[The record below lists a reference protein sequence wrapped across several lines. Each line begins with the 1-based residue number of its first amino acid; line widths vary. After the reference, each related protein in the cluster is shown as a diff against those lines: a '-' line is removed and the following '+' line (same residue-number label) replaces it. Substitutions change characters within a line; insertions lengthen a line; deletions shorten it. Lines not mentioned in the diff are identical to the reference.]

1 MYVEINLQD
10 EDQDFEFQD
19 RYRDHSLKIASRA
32 EDSSFHDLQAWQL
45 VNVCSIVAFARSSRC
60 DLQFSFSAPVFSDA
74 VIRAR
79 ESLFAEKANGGE
91 NGGEWKKH
99 SRKLTARNFFVCFT
113 SYAVPARVSKSRS

>member
-79 ESLFAEKANGGE
+79 ESLFAEKVFSELN
-91 NGGEWKKH
+91 
-99 SRKLTARNFFVCFT
+99 SQKLLCVFYVVCRARPGLKVAT
-113 SYAVPARVSKSRS
+113 R